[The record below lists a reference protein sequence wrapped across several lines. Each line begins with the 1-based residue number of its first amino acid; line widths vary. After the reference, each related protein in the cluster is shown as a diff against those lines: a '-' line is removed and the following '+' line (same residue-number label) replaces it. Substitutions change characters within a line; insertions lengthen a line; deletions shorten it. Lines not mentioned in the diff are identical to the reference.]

1 MRKTILKSV
10 IYIAACLIVPFVI
23 TMCMT
28 GNNGRGSGKDAVKT
42 VVKQNDL
49 FIRDMDMTICR
60 LPGAAIMIH
69 III

>member
-28 GNNGRGSGKDAVKT
+28 GNNGSGSGKDAVKR
-42 VVKQNDL
+42 L
-49 FIRDMDMTICR
+49 LSRMTCSSVIW
-60 LPGAAIMIH
+60 I
-69 III
+69 